1 MNVSLIWFFIGL
13 GLLIAEF
20 VIPGLI
26 VIFFGAG
33 AWAVALLTLIFP
45 LGVEIQLTV
54 FLLVA
59 VLSLFLLRRQLLSRR
74 DRGAGELK
82 DELVGSMGEVRVEI
96 TPQKSGSVFAQGTSW
111 EAVSDT
117 TIAAGKR
124 VRIVASDGLKL
135 TVSPEE

>member
-33 AWAVALLTLIFP
+33 AWAVAILTLIFP

-96 TPQKSGSVFAQGTSW
+96 SPHKSGSVFAQGTSW

-117 TIAAGKR
+117 TIAVGKR